1 MNDMLVTVDRQ
12 RTMLERWGA
21 SAANLLDLAAGLG
34 LLGGRGLLRVIGGI
48 CAKVSVG
55 TFLKY

>member
-1 MNDMLVTVDRQ
+1 MNDMLVSVDRQ
-12 RTMLERWGA
+12 RMMLETWGA

-34 LLGGRGLLRVIGGI
+34 LLGGRGRLRVIGGI
-48 CAKVSVG
+48 CVKVSVG

>member
-1 MNDMLVTVDRQ
+1 M
-12 RTMLERWGA
+12 MLETWGA

-48 CAKVSVG
+48 CVKVSVG
-55 TFLKY
+55 TFYKY